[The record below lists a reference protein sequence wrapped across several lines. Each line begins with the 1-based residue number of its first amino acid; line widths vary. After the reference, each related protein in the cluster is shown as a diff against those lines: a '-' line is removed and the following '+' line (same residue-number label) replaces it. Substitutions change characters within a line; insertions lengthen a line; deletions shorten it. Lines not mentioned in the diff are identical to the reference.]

1 MESELTTKTMTS
13 TQADGVF
20 NSVSVPL
27 GSGRWLMA
35 LGIALMVLGVFALVA
50 SVATTLLSI
59 VFIGVTLL
67 VASIFQVVFAV
78 TAGRWAGVGIH
89 LLLFV
94 LYGVTGV
101 FLIFNPVLGAAT
113 LTLFLAFFFIVS
125 GLFRAAYAAALR
137 YSEWGWS
144 FLGGMITTALGAY
157 VLTNMPETSLVLLGV
172 LFGIDLLLVGMS
184 FLWSGVGIRK
194 LISVQRD
201 SKKMK
206 PMRPAHT

>member
-1 MESELTTKTMTS
+1 MASESTTEVTTVKS
-13 TQADGVF
+13 DGLF
-20 NSVSVPL
+20 NAVSVPL

-35 LGIALMVLGVFALVA
+35 LGIALMVLGIFALVA
-50 SVATTLLSI
+50 SVATTLMSI
-59 VFIGVTLL
+59 VFIGAMLL
-67 VASIFQVVFAV
+67 VASIFQVVFAI
-78 TAGRWAGVGIH
+78 TAGRWVGVGVH

-94 LYGVTGV
+94 LYGVTGA
-101 FLIFNPVLGAAT
+101 FLIFNPIVGAAT

-125 GLFRAAYAAALR
+125 GLFRAAYAATLR

-157 VLTNMPETSLVLLGV
+157 VLMNMPETSLVLLGV

-184 FLWSGVGIRK
+184 FFWSGFGIRK
-194 LISVQRD
+194 VTSVHKS

-206 PMRPAHT
+206 PMRAAHT